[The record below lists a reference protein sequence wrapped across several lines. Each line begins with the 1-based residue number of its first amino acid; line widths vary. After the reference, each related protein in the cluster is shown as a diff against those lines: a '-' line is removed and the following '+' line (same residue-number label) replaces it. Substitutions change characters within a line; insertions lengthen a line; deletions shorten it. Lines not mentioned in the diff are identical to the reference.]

1 MITKEELD
9 AMIEEKLKSLG
20 VGSPEFIQGCKE
32 LDDMIEK
39 AKSHSTKNKPENDF
53 GTGGS
58 DGAFEE
64 ETPKKIEDVQLL
76 DDLGEIRNL
85 LEKASNSLDNFQ
97 CRYKLMLSLDNDA
110 ETQSWFLNSVRI
122 WNSEYLSSPTTLSLH
137 RKSSL
142 QSNRRTCRIM

>member
-39 AKSHSTKNKPENDF
+39 AKAPSSKKEPENNF
-53 GTGGS
+53 GTRGS
-58 DGAFEE
+58 GVAFEE
-64 ETPKKIEDVQLL
+64 ETPKKVEDVQLL

-97 CRYKLMLSLDNDA
+97 CRYKLMLTLDDDA
-110 ETQSWFLNSVRI
+110 VTQSWFF
-122 WNSEYLSSPTTLSLH
+122 EQ
-137 RKSSL
+137 RKDMELGVSIISDYIISAQEKL
-142 QSNRRTCRIM
+142 FTIEQKNM

>member
-97 CRYKLMLSLDNDA
+97 CRYKLMLTLDDDA
-110 ETQSWFLNSVRI
+110 ETQSWFC
-122 WNSEYLSSPTTLSLH
+122 EQ
-137 RKSSL
+137 RKDMELGISIISDYIISAQEKL
-142 QSNRRTCRIM
+142 FTIEQKNM

>member
-53 GTGGS
+53 GTRGS

-110 ETQSWFLNSVRI
+110 ETQSWFF
-122 WNSEYLSSPTTLSLH
+122 EQ
-137 RKSSL
+137 RKDMELGVSIISDYIISAQEKL
-142 QSNRRTCRIM
+142 FTIEQKNM

>member
-1 MITKEELD
+1 MITKEEMD
-9 AMIEEKLKSLG
+9 AMVEETIKRLG

-39 AKSHSTKNKPENDF
+39 AKAHSSKKETENDF

-64 ETPKKIEDVQLL
+64 ETPKKVEDVQLL

-110 ETQSWFLNSVRI
+110 ETQGWFFEQRKDMELGISI
-122 WNSEYLSSPTTLSLH
+122 ISDYIISAQEKLFTLEQ
-137 RKSSL
+137 K
-142 QSNRRTCRIM
+142 NM